1 MTNHDELLEGMGQR
15 WKRLLSTVGASAA
28 EVDRLVGG
36 GATASG
42 TAGRIGD
49 GEDVRLTTLLRYL
62 APFCET
68 ETARRVLT
76 AWLLFGCTEP
86 VWPAVVLAW
95 ARSTGRIERGDPDA
109 EEARGIVEALSFRD
123 PGPGGAR

>member
-1 MTNHDELLEGMGQR
+1 MTNHDELLKGMGER
-15 WKRLLSTVGASAA
+15 WKRLLTTVGASAA

-49 GEDVRLTTLLRYL
+49 GEDVRLTTILRYL

-68 ETARRVLT
+68 ETARRVL
-76 AWLLFGCTEP
+76 AMWLLLGGVEP

-95 ARSTGRIERGDPDA
+95 ARSTGRIERGDPEQ
-109 EEARGIVEALSFRD
+109 EEARSIVEALTFRD
-123 PGPGGAR
+123 PGPDGAR